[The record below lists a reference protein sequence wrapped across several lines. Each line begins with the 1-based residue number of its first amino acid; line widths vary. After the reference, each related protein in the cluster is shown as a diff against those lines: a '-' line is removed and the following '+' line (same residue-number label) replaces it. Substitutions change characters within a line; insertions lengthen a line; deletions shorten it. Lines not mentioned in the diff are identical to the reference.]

1 MFQAF
6 LFAVIALAMIAVV
19 VAVTQG
25 QRRIPIQYAKRVV
38 GRKMYGGHSTFL
50 PLKVNQAG
58 VIPIIFASSVL
69 MFPVTIAQF
78 IDNEFVHKVADL
90 FTWGRRYKRHCM
102 RY

>member
-69 MFPVTIAQF
+69 MFPVTLRNLLTMNMF
-78 IDNEFVHKVADL
+78 IKLRISLHGV
-90 FTWGRRYKRHCM
+90 RRYKRHCM
-102 RY
+102 HY